1 MNIIGSSSSRLLLT
15 ACITVLAACQSAPP
29 TIQQGPDAE
38 VSFDGLNRVD
48 NSRADSAWA
57 RADIDLSTYT
67 KLLPVSAGFEY
78 TPAENRGRTQ
88 AERNRGGP
96 YFIDDRARE
105 NFESEVQ
112 RIFQEEL
119 QNVEGWE
126 FVTEPGPDVLII
138 RGALLDITSQVPP
151 DFMEGRSSIFISS
164 VGSATLVLEL
174 RDSESGAILARSI
187 DRRAA
192 ERGGG
197 QMFESNRVTNSSE
210 VRRLIRRW
218 ASSLVDGL
226 NGFYEERSN

>member
-1 MNIIGSSSSRLLLT
+1 MNTIGPNSSRLLIA
-15 ACITVLAACQSAPP
+15 ACVVFVAACQSAPP

-38 VSFDGLNRVD
+38 VSFDGLNKVD
-48 NSRADSAWA
+48 HSRADSAWA
-57 RADIDLSTYT
+57 RPDIDLSTYT
-67 KLLPVSAGFEY
+67 KLLPVSSGFEY

-88 AERNRGGP
+88 IERNRGGP
-96 YFIDDRARE
+96 YFIDDRSRE

-112 RIFQEEL
+112 KIFQEEL
-119 QNVEGWE
+119 QKVQGWE

-138 RGALLDITSQVPP
+138 RGALLDITSEVPP
-151 DFMEGRSSIFISS
+151 DFIDGRSSIFISR

-174 RDSESGAILARSI
+174 RDSETNTVLARSV

-197 QMFESNRVTNSSE
+197 QMFESNRVTNNSE

-218 ASSLVDGL
+218 ASSLVDSL
-226 NGFYEERSN
+226 NGFYEERGN